1 MLHFDVS
8 ELPDFPRKIVI
19 LGATGSIGS
28 QALEIVRKYPDL
40 LQVVGISGYHQVDEL
55 AVIQNEFS
63 VPHVGLAAS
72 EESTSFTG
80 HFGGAKM
87 HTGKEGLVELAS
99 LEQADLVLVALVG
112 TAGLEPTLAAIE
124 AKKTIALANKEVLVM
139 AGKFV
144 TQAARENGC
153 LILPVDSEHNAL
165 FQCAQAAH
173 DATSE
178 IEKLILTGSGGSF
191 RERPLDQFASITV
204 EEALNHPNWDMGQK
218 VTIDSATMANKGLEL
233 IEAKWLFNLR
243 PDQLEVTIHR
253 QSIVHSMVQ
262 FCDGSILGQLSPPSM
277 TFPIQHCLLY
287 PERRAPVQPTL
298 SFQESLNLDFSPVDF
313 ERYPCLKL
321 AYAAM
326 DHGGVAETVFNAAN
340 EVAVAAFVAGEL
352 PFLRINQVIEQTLAA
367 IPITDPSSLDA
378 VLDADQQARRRAQE
392 LLTPTLC

>member
-1 MLHFDVS
+1 
-8 ELPDFPRKIVI
+8 
-19 LGATGSIGS
+19 
-28 QALEIVRKYPDL
+28 
-40 LQVVGISGYHQVDEL
+40 
-55 AVIQNEFS
+55 
-63 VPHVGLAAS
+63 
-72 EESTSFTG
+72 
-80 HFGGAKM
+80 
-87 HTGKEGLVELAS
+87 
-99 LEQADLVLVALVG
+99 
-112 TAGLEPTLAAIE
+112 
-124 AKKTIALANKEVLVM
+124 M

-287 PERRAPVQPTL
+287 PERRAPEQPKL
-298 SFQESLNLDFSPVDF
+298 SFQESL
-313 ERYPCLKL
+313 K
-321 AYAAM
+321 
-326 DHGGVAETVFNAAN
+326 
-340 EVAVAAFVAGEL
+340 
-352 PFLRINQVIEQTLAA
+352 
-367 IPITDPSSLDA
+367 
-378 VLDADQQARRRAQE
+378 
-392 LLTPTLC
+392 